1 MDNGYSE
8 TIDIPLR
15 GFTHG
20 SKFHSDDVFATAF
33 LKIINPGIEII
44 RGFEVPEDFDGIV
57 YDIGRGK
64 FDHHQQDKEYRD
76 NGCPYA
82 AFGLI
87 WREFGEYYVGAEE
100 AERFDHEFVQPL
112 DESDNTGKSN
122 VLATIIDEFNPGWD
136 SGEEYNDCFWKA
148 VGFAKLVLENHFKAV
163 AGIYRARTLVDK
175 AMEEC
180 DGDVLVLPEFAP
192 WKGEAAG
199 SSYKFVVY
207 PSSRGG
213 FSAQGVPVSI
223 DDKTLVCPFPDEWC
237 GKTPDEL
244 VQITGIKTLRFC
256 HPNAFLIAADE
267 KEDAVKAARLA
278 LEMAQALSLIHI

>member
-1 MDNGYSE
+1 MDNGYSG

-82 AFGLI
+82 AFGLV
-87 WREFGEYYVGAEE
+87 WREFGEYYVGTEE

-122 VLATIIDEFNPGWD
+122 VLATIIDEF
-136 SGEEYNDCFWKA
+136 Y
-148 VGFAKLVLENHFKAV
+148 
-163 AGIYRARTLVDK
+163 I
-175 AMEEC
+175 
-180 DGDVLVLPEFAP
+180 DVF
-192 WKGEAAG
+192 
-199 SSYKFVVY
+199 
-207 PSSRGG
+207 R
-213 FSAQGVPVSI
+213 
-223 DDKTLVCPFPDEWC
+223 
-237 GKTPDEL
+237 
-244 VQITGIKTLRFC
+244 
-256 HPNAFLIAADE
+256 N
-267 KEDAVKAARLA
+267 
-278 LEMAQALSLIHI
+278 